1 MKKIPLFT
9 VLLVAC
15 LFSPKGYGQN
25 TIALSDC
32 VDSLII
38 HEADSIKQEFINQG
52 FILLKETSVSM
63 ENQYELP
70 IVLPLNKGDWYQFIF
85 IGDPTSVLYEL
96 RMYDWE
102 EKQIQYQ
109 KKNFGDPSF
118 NIISY
123 SFVPNVSQYYMIK
136 PLQVNKKKKKM
147 CGYVMLLKR
156 TR

>member
-1 MKKIPLFT
+1 MKYFSTLLVLTASILFSYTGYAQKAIPL
-9 VLLVAC
+9 
-15 LFSPKGYGQN
+15 N
-25 TIALSDC
+25 DC
-32 VDSLII
+32 TDSAMTRQ
-38 HEADSIKQEFINQG
+38 ADSIKDVYEKQG

-85 IGDPTSVLYEL
+85 IGDASSLVYEV
-96 RMYDWE
+96 RMYDWN
-102 EKQIQYQ
+102 EKQIQYIR
-109 KKNFGDPSF
+109 KNFGDPSY
-118 NIISY
+118 NIIDYSY
-123 SFVPNVSQYYMIK
+123 VPDESQYYMIK